1 MAKKIQV
8 GNALLN
14 PSETVV
20 KFGLGQ
26 VGKTTPIWAKNLFR
40 IVLYGA
46 MTLTLV
52 TQIVTEIPVEI
63 STAIAKYSI
72 EAVALVHAITKLW
85 GVDIKED

>member
-8 GNALLN
+8 GNALVN

-26 VGKTTPIWAKNLFR
+26 VGNTTPQWTKKVFR
-40 IVLYGA
+40 IVLYTA
-46 MTLTLV
+46 TALTLV

-63 STAIAKYSI
+63 SSIITKYSI
-72 EAVALVHAITKLW
+72 EAVALVHALSKLF
-85 GVDIKED
+85 GVEVKED